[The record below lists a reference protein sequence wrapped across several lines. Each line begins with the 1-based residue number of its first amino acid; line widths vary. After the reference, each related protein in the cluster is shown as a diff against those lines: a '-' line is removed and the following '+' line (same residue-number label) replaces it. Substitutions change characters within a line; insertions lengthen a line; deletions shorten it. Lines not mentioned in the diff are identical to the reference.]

1 MILSVS
7 EIMALL
13 TGVALFLFGMT
24 LMGDGLKKVAGS
36 RLELIL
42 YRLSGTPL
50 RGLLLGTGVTAVI
63 QSSCATSVMV
73 VGFVNAGM
81 MPLRR
86 SVNVIL
92 GAILGTS
99 ITGWVICLGYLQG
112 AGTLKS
118 LLSTATLT
126 AAVALVG
133 VILRMFTKTPTK
145 RHVGD
150 ILLGFAV
157 LMTGM
162 SAMSGAVSSLGQDPA
177 FVSLLQSLDHPLA
190 GILAG
195 AVFTAVLQS
204 ASAAVGIIQALS
216 FTGAM
221 QAQQALGLL
230 MGVAIGAAAPVLLA
244 AIGAGRAGKRAS
256 LVYPIAGVLGV
267 AAVGGV
273 FYTVNAFV
281 PFGFLS
287 QTVDPF
293 SVAALNSVLRLVM
306 VAALTPFAGLI
317 ERLTGVLVREKK
329 SKAIEAGPMLEDR
342 FLSYPTLAIEQSRM
356 AVDAMAKLSRNGVML
371 ALKIIGSYTAAEFEE
386 VRALEKSV
394 DDYEDKLGSFLMRLT
409 GKELD
414 RRQNEDV
421 AKFLRALTDLERI
434 SDHALN
440 LGESAKELHD
450 KKIRFSED
458 AQREMDVLF
467 AALTEIMD
475 LTAGAFESDDAAKAK
490 RVEPLEERIDELCET
505 MKRRHVERLQSG
517 KCTISQG
524 FVFNDILT
532 NVERVSD
539 HCSNL
544 ALEMLEVRDDT
555 MASHGYLHE
564 LKAKEKQAME
574 EAYEDYAG
582 RYAI

>member
-99 ITGWVICLGYLQG
+99 VTGWVICLGYLQG

-133 VILRMFTKTPTK
+133 VILRMFTKTPAK
-145 RHVGD
+145 RHIGD

-162 SAMSGAVSSLGQDPA
+162 SAMSGAVSALGQDPA

-273 FYTVNAFV
+273 FYAVNAFV

-356 AVDAMAKLSRNGVML
+356 AVDAMAKLSRSGVML

-564 LKAKEKQAME
+564 LKAKEKQAMD
-574 EAYEDYAG
+574 EAYEEYAA
-582 RYAI
+582 RYVI

>member
-133 VILRMFTKTPTK
+133 VILRMFTKTPAK

-230 MGVAIGAAAPVLLA
+230 MGVSIGAAAPVLLA

-273 FYTVNAFV
+273 FYAVNAFV

-317 ERLTGVLVREKK
+317 ERLTGVFVREKK

-356 AVDAMAKLSRNGVML
+356 AVDAMAKLSRSGVML

-564 LKAKEKQAME
+564 LKAKEKQAMD
-574 EAYEDYAG
+574 EAYEEYAA
-582 RYAI
+582 RYVI

>member
-1 MILSVS
+1 
-7 EIMALL
+7 MALL

-86 SVNVIL
+86 SINVIL

-133 VILRMFTKTPTK
+133 VILRMFTKTPSK
-145 RHVGD
+145 RHIGD
-150 ILLGFAV
+150 ILLGFSV

-162 SAMSGAVSSLGQDPA
+162 SAMSGAVSSLGQDPT
-177 FVSLLQSLDHPLA
+177 FVSLLQSLTHPLA

-230 MGVAIGAAAPVLLA
+230 MGVAIGAAAPVLLS
-244 AIGAGRAGKRAS
+244 AIGAGREGKRAS
-256 LVYPIAGVLGV
+256 LVYPISGVLGV
-267 AAVGGV
+267 AVVGGV
-273 FYTVNAFV
+273 FYAVNAFAH
-281 PFGFLS
+281 FGFMS

-293 SVAALNSVLRLVM
+293 SVAGLNTVLRLAM
-306 VAALTPFAGLI
+306 LAALVPFVRVI

-329 SKAIEAGPMLEDR
+329 TAAAAGPMLEDR
-342 FLSYPTLAIEQSRM
+342 FLDYPSLAIEQSRM
-356 AVDAMAKLSRNGVML
+356 AVDAMAKLSRSSVDQ
-371 ALKIIGSYTAAEFEE
+371 ALKLIGNYTAAGFEE
-386 VRALEKSV
+386 IRTLEKTV

-440 LGESAKELHD
+440 LGESAKELHE
-450 KKIRFSED
+450 KKTGFSDE
-458 AQREMDVLF
+458 AKREMDVLF
-467 AALTEIMD
+467 AALTEIMS
-475 LTAGAFESDDAAKAK
+475 LTAGAFEEDDAARAK
-490 RVEPLEERIDELCET
+490 LVEPLEERIDELCDT
-505 MKRRHVERLQSG
+505 MKRRHVDRLQSG

-564 LKAKEKQAME
+564 LKAKEKQAMD
-574 EAYEDYAG
+574 EAYEAYAA
-582 RYAI
+582 RYVI

>member
-99 ITGWVICLGYLQG
+99 VTGWVICLGYLQG

-133 VILRMFTKTPTK
+133 VILRMFTKTPAK
-145 RHVGD
+145 RHIGD

-162 SAMSGAVSSLGQDPA
+162 SAMSGAVSALGQDPA

-273 FYTVNAFV
+273 FYAVNAFV

-356 AVDAMAKLSRNGVML
+356 AVDAMAKLSRSGVML

>member
-99 ITGWVICLGYLQG
+99 VTGWVICLGYLQG

-133 VILRMFTKTPTK
+133 VILRMFTKTPAK

-162 SAMSGAVSSLGQDPA
+162 SAMSGAVSALGQDPA

-273 FYTVNAFV
+273 FYAVNAFV

-356 AVDAMAKLSRNGVML
+356 AVDAMAKLSRSGVML

-564 LKAKEKQAME
+564 LKAKEKQAMD
-574 EAYEDYAG
+574 EAYEEYAA
-582 RYAI
+582 RYVI

>member
-133 VILRMFTKTPTK
+133 VILRMFTKTPAK

-287 QTVDPF
+287 HTVDPF

-356 AVDAMAKLSRNGVML
+356 AVDAMAKLSRSGVML

-564 LKAKEKQAME
+564 LKAKEKQAMD
-574 EAYEDYAG
+574 EAYEEYAA
-582 RYAI
+582 RYVI